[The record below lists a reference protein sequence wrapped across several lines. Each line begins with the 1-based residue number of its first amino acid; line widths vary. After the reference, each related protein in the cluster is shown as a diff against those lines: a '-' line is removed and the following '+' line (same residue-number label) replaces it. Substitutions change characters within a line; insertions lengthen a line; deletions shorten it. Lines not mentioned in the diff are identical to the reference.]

1 MPLARG
7 RGVVMYED
15 GTEERFE
22 TSINAIAE
30 YERYA
35 VRNGLPMG
43 TDAPPLTLALFTAYY
58 ALAQNGE
65 GFDAWRARVVALET
79 EAGETNPTPPD
90 QSTE

>member
-35 VRNGLPMG
+35 VR
-43 TDAPPLTLALFTAYY
+43 TAYRW
-58 ALAQNGE
+58 APM
-65 GFDAWRARVVALET
+65 RHR
-79 EAGETNPTPPD
+79 
-90 QSTE
+90 

>member
-1 MPLARG
+1 
-7 RGVVMYED
+7 
-15 GTEERFE
+15 
-22 TSINAIAE
+22 
-30 YERYA
+30 
-35 VRNGLPMG
+35 MG

>member
-1 MPLARG
+1 VLARG

-15 GTEERFE
+15 GTEEHFE

-43 TDAPPLTLALFTAYY
+43 TEAPPLTMALFTAYY
-58 ALAQNGE
+58 ALAKNGE
-65 GFDAWRARVVALET
+65 GFDTWRARVVALET
-79 EAGETNPTPPD
+79 EPGEVPPTREDP
-90 QSTE
+90 STG